1 MLEKVIQ
8 LNAPVSSEE
17 IGDFEKRWN
26 LKLPESYRTFL
37 LKHNG
42 GRPVPNTF
50 PIVGMQNNPAGMI
63 EEFFGLKTSVL
74 TEDLNWILENLGV
87 PQPKGLL
94 PIGCTAGS
102 DFVCI
107 STQQFGRVL
116 FWDRMACW
124 GKDNWSPSDFYPVAE
139 NFDDLLS
146 KLYEYV
152 PEDESETERILR
164 TDDFD
169 ALVRLLDSGYPL
181 ESIDEYE
188 RTLIERAA
196 IARRTSMIRLLVER
210 GAKLRNAL
218 QLAEQ
223 NLEFFP
229 EHKATVDLLR
239 ELKSQ
244 TSK

>member
-1 MLEKVIQ
+1 MLKDIIHS
-8 LNAPVSSEE
+8 NDPISPDE
-17 IGDFEKRWN
+17 IGDFEKRWG
-26 LKLPESYRTFL
+26 LKLPKSYRTFL
-37 LKHNG
+37 LKNNG

-63 EEFFGLKTSVL
+63 AEFFGLKTSVL

-87 PQPKGLL
+87 PQPEGLL
-94 PIGCTAGS
+94 PIARTSGI

-107 STQQFGRVL
+107 STKEAGRVV

-139 NFDDLLS
+139 DFDDLLS

-152 PEDESETERILR
+152 PEDESEIERILR
-164 TDDFD
+164 TDDLD
-169 ALVRLLDSGYPL
+169 GMVRLLDSGF
-181 ESIDEYE
+181 SIETVDENE
-188 RTLIERAA
+188 CTPIERAA
-196 IARRTSMIRLLVER
+196 IKARPAMIQLLFER

-218 QLAEQ
+218 QYAEQ

-229 EHKATVDLLR
+229 KHKTTVDLLK
-239 ELKSQ
+239 ELESRADK
-244 TSK
+244 